1 MFNFLKR
8 FKGTGDITE
17 KDIPIL
23 RELDLLDNCGV
34 IVFGIT
40 YANFAKMNNKTS
52 IEPSNE
58 VQITK
63 KMVKEYNKA
72 MKDDMRGR
80 IELKK
85 YMDRTSGGK

>member
-8 FKGTGDITE
+8 FKGTNDITE

-23 RELDLLDNCGV
+23 RELDLLDNCAV
-34 IVFGIT
+34 VVFGTT

-52 IEPSNE
+52 IEPNNE
-58 VQITK
+58 VQIEK
-63 KMVKEYNKA
+63 KKLKEYNKA
-72 MKDDMRGR
+72 MKDDMKQR

-85 YMDRTSGGK
+85 YMNRTSGGK